1 MPTDSGS
8 DTARSSLAERVL
20 SGDLRA
26 LARLATYVENDD
38 AIGRAAITAL
48 YPHTGKAHIIGVT
61 GPPGAGKSTLVN
73 ALIGEYRA
81 RGQRVGIVAVDP
93 SSPLTGGATLGD
105 RIRMQDRH
113 ADAGVFIRSMA
124 SRGRPGGLAPA
135 SAGVVHLLD
144 AAGFE
149 IVLVETVGVGQDE
162 VEIARRA
169 HTTLLIQ
176 VPGLGDSIQTIKA
189 GILEVGDVLVVNKCD
204 RPGGDELVRDLLHM
218 LSLAPR
224 AESAWRVPVVRA
236 SATTG
241 DGVPRLVEH
250 LDAHYSYLV
259 TSGTLR
265 DREEQIASAEVS
277 SLIRAEIERRLA
289 TSHTQDVEYAAI
301 VDGVAGRRLSPH
313 EGARQLLDRLVAS
326 RA

>member
-1 MPTDSGS
+1 VV
-8 DTARSSLAERVL
+8 RSTLAERLL

-26 LARLATYVENDD
+26 LARLATHVENDD
-38 AIGRAAITAL
+38 AIGRASLATL
-48 YPHTGKAHIIGVT
+48 YSNTGKAHVIGVT

-73 ALIGEYRA
+73 VLIGEYRA
-81 RGQRVGIVAVDP
+81 RGQRVGVVAVDP

-149 IVLVETVGVGQDE
+149 IILVETVGVGQDE

-169 HTTLLIQ
+169 HTTLLVQ
-176 VPGLGDSIQTIKA
+176 VPGLGDSVQTIKA
-189 GILEVGDVLVVNKCD
+189 GILEVGDVLVVNKYD
-204 RPGGDELVRDLLHM
+204 RAGGDELVRDLLHM

-224 AESAWRVPVVRA
+224 PESAWRVPVVRV
-236 SATTG
+236 SATAG
-241 DGVPRLVEH
+241 EGVPRLVEH
-250 LDAHYSYLV
+250 LDAHHAYL
-259 TSGTLR
+259 TRSGELR
-265 DREEQIASAEVS
+265 TREERIASAEITA
-277 SLIRAEIERRLA
+277 LIRAELERRISDA
-289 TSHTQDVEYAAI
+289 QTGQSEFRAMAEEVAA
-301 VDGVAGRRLSPH
+301 RRLSPH
-313 EGARQLLDRLVAS
+313 EGARQLLDRLAAS